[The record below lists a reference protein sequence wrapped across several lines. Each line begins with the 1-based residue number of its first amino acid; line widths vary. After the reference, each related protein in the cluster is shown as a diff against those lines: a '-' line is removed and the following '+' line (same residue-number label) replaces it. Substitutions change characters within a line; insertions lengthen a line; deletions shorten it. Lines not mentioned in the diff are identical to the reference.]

1 MLYYGKGAGYRNRMG
16 NLGVRLGHKGT
27 VSRAVVHG
35 DAGEAVASRAT
46 VVYAQLPSN
55 GIMERCSHGTVTN
68 LPCSAWHELRHNQS
82 FYKVNRPKSLFKGT
96 HVFV

>member
-1 MLYYGKGAGYRNRMG
+1 MG
-16 NLGVRLGHKGT
+16 QDREVSMEDLGLVVWWFGHKGT

-35 DAGEAVASRAT
+35 DAGEAVASRAA
-46 VVYAQLPSN
+46 VVYAQLTSN
-55 GIMERCSHGTVTN
+55 GIMERCSHGTITN

-82 FYKVNRPKSLFKGT
+82 FYKINWPKSQFKGT